1 MFSTFV
7 SERYSWKKAGYCMK
21 DYIWMVPLTVVE
33 QSNDEVRVRVVYLKS
48 GDGSGRVVISKQ
60 ELEIGFDR
68 FCENDFW
75 IKIPLLQDSYK
86 LFYLDVS
93 GQRVKMLIMSPEEL
107 AGFYPFETEED
118 SGLPVYGNR

>member
-1 MFSTFV
+1 
-7 SERYSWKKAGYCMK
+7 MK
-21 DYIWMVPLTVVE
+21 DYIWMVPVTVVE

-60 ELEIGFDR
+60 ELEIGLDR

-107 AGFYPFETEED
+107 AGFYPFETGED